1 MKGKNNPNVMKTLN
15 EYAAGHRH
23 LITLGRILAAVS
35 AFVGLIPFY
44 DLWRIIRIAVKGE
57 ELSQIKWVAW
67 QAVGLTIAALA
78 IYIAALM
85 CTHIAAFRV
94 QANMRSSLMRR
105 ILTLPLGVFD
115 EDGTGK
121 IRRIVNE
128 STAATET
135 FIALEQVKKQ
145 TFIAQGYILRVVR
158 DDCLYQQAGY
168 VDINSYAKG
177 ELGLG
182 KGDGRVDSI
191 VNRYINVNKRFSI
204 GGYSAVIE
212 DKYMH
217 YSYSALSE
225 IWTMTDEE
233 IEDAGITETTT
244 VAKIRE
250 IKRENRE
257 DEPEEQIPGQTEI
270 TDFIPDP
277 AMTSQENEMEQIP
290 ENRINQLEEGN
301 RDIELFRE
309 FTCEYYKNYMD
320 REQHALIDAGNEK
333 GFTAYTK
340 EMNYMLLDSQFDE
353 NKCIMGNIEVT
364 FNFSGIISLRRTG
377 TDDGWVVRKI
387 SDIWMSLMVM
397 KDMKKITDSY
407 YLGERKDANGN
418 SAYERMINRL
428 ARALLNAMAQEGED
442 IPESEDDI
450 KNRVFYDREIDF
462 FCGDME
468 YNAVFDKCGGFFTI
482 GRYKRATREMEAADL
497 MEIEQF
503 DVGNELMKLV
513 GLQRKATCTLQQM
526 EEIEEQ
532 LMENIMDCLECES
545 DTTVDEIMSGEKEFY
560 EYLLEDIGDN
570 PQFYSCYQM
579 GIQEKT
585 YFYYVSGNEIQV
597 VEKGRFREENNVAKI
612 AVASLYE
619 KIKGFLKNDNPAL
632 TSQEKEMEKIPE
644 NRINQLEEG
653 HLQEES
659 HEKVEKRGDEPPES
673 RINQQYDGD
682 FHDAGHGDREEP
694 EGNDEEEVVE
704 AEILQKSPDGN
715 DMLYLA
721 IDLDGYIGLPKGMRK
736 ESAVMRLKESVA
748 GIDTKD
754 VVRFNFAVDILS
766 WLSKATA
773 LVKEFEEQI
782 RKENRQQDDLPNM
795 TNNDQRR
802 NWIGTY
808 RSWPLW
814 SENKETRERYYRYVF
829 ENGDAFIIKDIY
841 SNRERYDWNKRK
853 NVRKAEW
860 IKKEGFIMKN
870 GALEELN
877 DCVTS
882 ETLMIDYLREMK
894 KKG

>member
-1 MKGKNNPNVMKTLN
+1 MKQFELTQTEYEQDGELVTGRYLLTGRPTTLH
-15 EYAAGHRH
+15 E
-23 LITLGRILAAVS
+23 
-35 AFVGLIPFY
+35 
-44 DLWRIIRIAVKGE
+44 
-57 ELSQIKWVAW
+57 
-67 QAVGLTIAALA
+67 
-78 IYIAALM
+78 
-85 CTHIAAFRV
+85 
-94 QANMRSSLMRR
+94 
-105 ILTLPLGVFD
+105 
-115 EDGTGK
+115 
-121 IRRIVNE
+121 
-128 STAATET
+128 ATET

-257 DEPEEQIPGQTEI
+257 DEPEEQIPGQIEI
-270 TDFIPDP
+270 TDYLPD
-277 AMTSQENEMEQIP
+277 ATGSEESEQEKVEEQEEEDTSSDRE
-290 ENRINQLEEGN
+290 L
-301 RDIELFRE
+301 DLFRE
-309 FTCEYYKNYMD
+309 FTYEYYKSYMD
-320 REQHALIDAGNEK
+320 ETQHAMIDVGDEK
-333 GFTAYTK
+333 GFTDHTK
-340 EMNYMLLDSQFDE
+340 EINYMLFDGEFDE
-353 NKCIMGNIEVT
+353 NKCIMGNIEVK
-364 FNFSGIISLRRTG
+364 FNPYGIIFLRTVG
-377 TDDGWVVRKI
+377 TYDTWVTRKI

-397 KDMKKITDSY
+397 KVLKKLPDKYKIGMIEDRNGHDAYKRMTDRIS
-407 YLGERKDANGN
+407 K
-418 SAYERMINRL
+418 
-428 ARALLNAMAQEGED
+428 ALIEEFAQEGVD
-442 IPESEDDI
+442 ISRLEVEMSESGVAI
-450 KNRVFYDREIDF
+450 KNGQDLFRDRKVSF
-462 FCGDME
+462 FCGGRE
-468 YNAVFDKCGGFFTI
+468 YLAEYDTFGEFFTI
-482 GRYKRATREMEAADL
+482 SRYKRMTQ
-497 MEIEQF
+497 EIEASTIIEIERY
-503 DVGNELMKLV
+503 DVEGELLKLA
-513 GLQRKATCTLQQM
+513 GLQLKETCTLQQM
-526 EEIEEQ
+526 EEIEER
-532 LMENIMDCLECES
+532 LINEI
-545 DTTVDEIMSGEKEFY
+545 VDMLDMKRYTEDNEAVEKIMSGEEEFRD
-560 EYLLEDIGDN
+560 YLVDELGDIPLFERCCFMTIRGVIW
-570 PQFYSCYQM
+570 Y
-579 GIQEKT
+579 
-585 YFYYVSGNEIQV
+585 YYVSGNEIHV
-597 VEKGRFREENNVAKI
+597 VEFGTIEEKKKVAKV

-619 KIKGFLKNDNPAL
+619 KIKGFLKNDNPAA
-632 TSQEKEMEKIPE
+632 TSQEKETEKIPE

-659 HEKVEKRGDEPPES
+659 HEKVEKRGDELPES

-736 ESAVMRLKESVA
+736 ESAVRRLKESVD

-841 SNRERYDWNKRK
+841 SNRERYDWKEHK

-860 IKKEGFIMKN
+860 RKQAGFIMKN
-870 GALEELN
+870 GAPEELN
-877 DCVTS
+877 DCAVS

>member
-1 MKGKNNPNVMKTLN
+1 MKQFELTQTEYEQDGELVTGRYLLTGRPTTLH
-15 EYAAGHRH
+15 E
-23 LITLGRILAAVS
+23 
-35 AFVGLIPFY
+35 
-44 DLWRIIRIAVKGE
+44 
-57 ELSQIKWVAW
+57 
-67 QAVGLTIAALA
+67 
-78 IYIAALM
+78 
-85 CTHIAAFRV
+85 
-94 QANMRSSLMRR
+94 
-105 ILTLPLGVFD
+105 
-115 EDGTGK
+115 
-121 IRRIVNE
+121 
-128 STAATET
+128 ATET
-135 FIALEQVKKQ
+135 FLALEQVKKQ

-191 VNRYINVNKRFSI
+191 VNRYINVNKRFSV
-204 GGYSAVIE
+204 GGYSAVID

-257 DEPEEQIPGQTEI
+257 DEPEEDEQIPGQIEI
-270 TDFIPDP
+270 TDYLPD
-277 AMTSQENEMEQIP
+277 ATGSEESEQEEEDTSSDRE
-290 ENRINQLEEGN
+290 L
-301 RDIELFRE
+301 DLFRE
-309 FTCEYYKNYMD
+309 FTYEYYKSYMD
-320 REQHALIDAGNEK
+320 ETQHAMIDVGDEK
-333 GFTAYTK
+333 GFTDHTK
-340 EMNYMLLDSQFDE
+340 EMNYMLFDGEFDE
-353 NKCIMGNIEVT
+353 NKCIMGNIEVK
-364 FNFSGIISLRRTG
+364 FNPYGIIFLRTVG
-377 TDDGWVVRKI
+377 TYDTWVTRKI

-397 KDMKKITDSY
+397 KVLKKLPDKYKIGMIEDRNGHDAYKRMTDRIS
-407 YLGERKDANGN
+407 K
-418 SAYERMINRL
+418 
-428 ARALLNAMAQEGED
+428 ALIEEFAQEGVD
-442 IPESEDDI
+442 ISRLEVEMSESGVAI
-450 KNRVFYDREIDF
+450 KNGQDLLRDRKVSF
-462 FCGDME
+462 FCGGRE
-468 YNAVFDKCGGFFTI
+468 YLAEYDTFGEFFTI
-482 GRYKRATREMEAADL
+482 SRYKRMTQ
-497 MEIEQF
+497 EIEASTIIEIERY
-503 DVGNELMKLV
+503 DVEGELLKLA
-513 GLQRKATCTLQQM
+513 GLQLKETCTLQQLK
-526 EEIEEQ
+526 EIEEK
-532 LMENIMDCLECES
+532 LMKNIMDSLECKS

-570 PQFYSCYQM
+570 PHPQFYSCCQM
-579 GIQEKT
+579 EIQEKT

-597 VEKGRFREENNVAKI
+597 VEKGRFRKENNVAKV

-619 KIKGFLKNDNPAL
+619 KIKGFLKNDNPAA
-632 TSQEKEMEKIPE
+632 TSQEKETEKIPE
-644 NRINQLEEG
+644 NRINQQEEG
-653 HLQEES
+653 HFQEES
-659 HEKVEKRGDEPPES
+659 HEKVEKRGDELPES

-715 DMLYLA
+715 DMLYLE
-721 IDLDGYIGLPKGMRK
+721 IDLDGYIGLPKGMRN
-736 ESAVMRLKESVA
+736 EEAVRRLKESVA
-748 GIDTKD
+748 GIDTEN
-754 VVRFNFAVDILS
+754 VARFNFAVDILS

-782 RKENRQQDDLPNM
+782 RKEDRKQDDLPNM

-841 SNRERYDWNKRK
+841 SNRELYDWKERK
-853 NVRKAEW
+853 KVRKAEW
-860 IKKEGFIMKN
+860 RKQAGFIMKN
-870 GALEELN
+870 GAPEELN
-877 DCVTS
+877 DCVAS